1 MRIFQKLRSFQENF
15 ISIRYL
21 FSQGK
26 TFFGVKASN
35 FNFDASKIK
44 YAKMESRVVIV
55 NGFVGGGKKY
65 LLLSFAFIGS
75 GRFFTSSSTDHI
87 GNAGLVDFE
96 ASQIN

>member
-1 MRIFQKLRSFQENF
+1 
-15 ISIRYL
+15 
-21 FSQGK
+21 
-26 TFFGVKASN
+26 
-35 FNFDASKIK
+35 
-44 YAKMESRVVIV
+44 MESRVVIV
-55 NGFVGGGKKY
+55 YGFVGGGKKY

>member
-1 MRIFQKLRSFQENF
+1 
-15 ISIRYL
+15 
-21 FSQGK
+21 
-26 TFFGVKASN
+26 
-35 FNFDASKIK
+35 
-44 YAKMESRVVIV
+44 MESRVV
-55 NGFVGGGKKY
+55 NGFVGGREKKY

>member
-1 MRIFQKLRSFQENF
+1 MRIFQKLRLFQENF

-26 TFFGVKASN
+26 TFFMCQGLKFQFRCFKNKVR
-35 FNFDASKIK
+35 
-44 YAKMESRVVIV
+44 E
-55 NGFVGGGKKY
+55 NGISGSQWLCRRKKKY